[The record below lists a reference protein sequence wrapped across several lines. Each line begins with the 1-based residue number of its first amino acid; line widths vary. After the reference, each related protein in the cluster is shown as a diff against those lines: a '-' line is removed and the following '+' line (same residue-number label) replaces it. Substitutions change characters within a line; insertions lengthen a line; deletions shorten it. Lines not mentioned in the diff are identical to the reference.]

1 MLFRIK
7 GKPLGVGSQS
17 VELNAKSGMVK
28 KLKGLLVVFAFAFAE
43 L

>member
-1 MLFRIK
+1 MLFRMK

-17 VELNAKSGMVK
+17 VELNAKSGRVK
-28 KLKGLLVVFAFAFAE
+28 KLKDLLVVFVFDFAE